1 VNFVRDEINLFTW
14 NDLVT
19 IKSNAPSFFLPGESA
34 AVCGISQITTE
45 KEAEQ
50 LHCKNGEW
58 IYIVEFGDGSSIEV
72 PESYL
77 EKYVEPQCYLLIEQE
92 AFTDK
97 SAACLGSQLIELAH
111 FFEQAAPFCTW
122 HAADLDCYGN
132 DHLREFSGYSLKK
145 LGGYKELIQLS
156 EHTVQFLSG
165 VFIAANH
172 SGEMEKAIEVS
183 TEDERFRPIDCDD
196 VLIEIR
202 AFDTSYFEVYSAFT
216 PLLEELSNHFGGKNV
231 VTCESN

>member
-1 VNFVRDEINLFTW
+1 MFNSKLC
-14 NDLVT
+14 LLL
-19 IKSNAPSFFLPGESA
+19 K
-34 AVCGISQITTE
+34 
-45 KEAEQ
+45 AEVF
-50 LHCKNGEW
+50 K
-58 IYIVEFGDGSSIEV
+58 
-72 PESYL
+72 
-77 EKYVEPQCYLLIEQE
+77 
-92 AFTDK
+92 DK
-97 SAACLGSQLIELAH
+97 TAACLGSQFIEIINFLKKSI
-111 FFEQAAPFCTW
+111 PSCTW
-122 HAADLDCYGN
+122 FAADLDCYGN

-145 LGGYKELIQLS
+145 LGGYSELIKLS
-156 EHTVQFLSG
+156 EKTVQFLSG

-202 AFDTSYFEVYSAFT
+202 AFDTSYFEVYSDFT